1 MPDYSP
7 EITEAFIDEVLADIE
22 RLTSRDY
29 AEIGVPMFLIAED
42 LSAGALRSVP
52 PQSPHRSA
60 LLRAAFDLVWAAI
73 AARKPELD
81 SVDISRAIEVVA
93 DRYILAIPAGEFSH
107 LTTED

>member
-1 MPDYSP
+1 MSEHTP
-7 EITEAFIDEVLADIE
+7 EITEAFIEEVMADIE

-42 LSAGALRSVP
+42 LSAGAPRSVP

-60 LLRAAFDLVWAAI
+60 LLRAAFDQVWAAI

-81 SVDISRAIEVVA
+81 SVDISHAIEVVA
-93 DRYILAIPAGEFSH
+93 DRYILAIPAGEFSR
-107 LTTED
+107 LSAGD

>member
-1 MPDYSP
+1 MPEHSP
-7 EITEAFIDEVLADIE
+7 EITDAFIDEVLADIE

-42 LSAGALRSVP
+42 LSAGAPKSVP
-52 PQSPHRSA
+52 PTSPHRSA
-60 LLRAAFDLVWAAI
+60 LLRAAFDQVWAAI

-93 DRYILAIPAGEFSH
+93 DRYILAIPAGEFSR

>member
-1 MPDYSP
+1 MPDDFP
-7 EITEAFIDEVLADIE
+7 ELTGAFIAEVMADIE

-42 LSAGALRSVP
+42 LSAAGSPAVQ

-60 LLRAAFDLVWAAI
+60 LLRAAFDQVWAAI
-73 AARKPELD
+73 RARKPELD

-93 DRYILAIPAGEFSH
+93 DRYILAIPAGEFSR
-107 LTTED
+107 LTTAD